1 MSTISTC
8 KIDGMPEDHRL
19 TASFGAAGRG
29 QGEGYGKL
37 FARTDAALYRAKAD
51 GRNRTVRDEDG
62 SKRAVVTPINAE
74 SDRRREARG

>member
-1 MSTISTC
+1 MRRDIVH
-8 KIDGMPEDHRL
+8 PEVHHVFQR
-19 TASFGAAGRG
+19 
-29 QGEGYGKL
+29 
-37 FARTDAALYRAKAD
+37 RAKAD

>member
-1 MSTISTC
+1 MADRIRVNFAKTA
-8 KIDGMPEDHRL
+8 IDGMPEDHRL

-51 GRNRTVRDEDG
+51 GRNQ
-62 SKRAVVTPINAE
+62 VVLAPLTE
-74 SDRRREARG
+74 EAHNP